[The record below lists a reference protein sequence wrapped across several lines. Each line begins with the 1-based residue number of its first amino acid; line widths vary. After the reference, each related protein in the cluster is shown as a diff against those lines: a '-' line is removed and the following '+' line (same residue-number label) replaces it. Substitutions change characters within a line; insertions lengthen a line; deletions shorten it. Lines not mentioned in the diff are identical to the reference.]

1 MDQLLYPSML
11 SDLYEK
17 IPPVQCMIW
26 KGGKEYER
34 ITLDNVYPFD
44 TIYTIKHMIY
54 TALKNDPQFL
64 PRFTFVG
71 VAMGDQAYSLE
82 APITEQVR
90 YLPIDYLWYPS
101 GSNDPNQTYQ
111 LFHPAYTATHPDD
124 RFVKEDGMYASPNYE
139 VMGRSTIEDVFLKN
153 REGRIPVF
161 HVFTLRSLRG
171 LIGGSALSEEV
182 WNGQFSPYFPDVP
195 VDGPYQAAK
204 DDLEFGKKIQFIQ
217 SKRQE
222 AMERLDLLLEENVA
236 VPTIEL
242 TGIRNMLLYWKKP
255 VKGFEGSASLFYR
268 IPATEKRPYLR
279 LIPTEGTAVTKLHV
293 RGIIPIPTLEDPS
306 VLDGWGKE
314 TSPTPGYDFC
324 SMKYVHRPSIGNTQ
338 PIYGTIQA
346 FNDGTMKLLLQPP
359 KKIKQ
364 LDPIIDFRHF
374 RANVAQVFDGLS
386 QPFDRFQLKEC
397 AIVFTIRPP
406 TNGKKFTRARL
417 LQRLPFFATL
427 FKEITPL
434 PDESPIISL
443 RYKAVSQYATEDKI
457 FTFITQWNTQQRM
470 GEKEGTILDALQHE
484 FQFTRKEAI
493 ETAAEYQR
501 KQGIFTVQAPE
512 EGEFME
518 SFNPGID
525 LHIYSNAPLYH
536 VHIHRIDSYETYRRL
551 FTLLS
556 LLFIDQDDYF
566 DDSDEKGQNALST
579 VSEEVEEELINQE
592 ESRTGKQ
599 EAKKGTAAQASM
611 KDFMTPRMGS
621 TRAYMDDPFSESD
634 MGSASASASASAAA
648 SARPSTKAAT
658 AAATKSVDDQKL
670 INPTSWFINKLKSI
684 DKRLFDFKTDKAS
697 NGYSR
702 KCAAQADR
710 QPAVLTKDQYDR
722 MRAVYETDP
731 VFWVVFPL
739 NDTEEPVAPIGTEET
754 ITIMRFGSDP
764 DRVHYYFCPEYFCLN
779 DEIMIRPKDF
789 KENDE
794 SCPFCGGRE
803 IINNEK
809 PERGRTVMRRHKSEQ
824 SSTYHKFI
832 DFMGKTTHPDGLA
845 LPCCFVK
852 QSTLRIADKEFSHLR
867 DVLKKEVLDANV
879 DDVKEEEDQSVYQDL
894 VFRASHSIQY
904 GVLLESIHK
913 AYILDSNKHPDPGI
927 FATAPRMFD
936 EFFKQ
941 DSAKKIVDRVHI
953 HLKLRPNAQGFL
965 RLGTENTPYESL
977 LGALAPII
985 YRNSIQEVKQKI
997 KDVMVPRIFLNSHFG
1012 NLVLE
1017 FFNPS
1022 DASAMPEN
1030 RMELMQWSQ
1039 DHLQITTTGNNYHA
1053 LLRIFNAFHR
1063 FIRFIDDPS
1072 KRKDLRH
1079 IQPLLAE
1086 PGLFTLR
1093 GIQLVIMEEH
1103 GVDPVTIQC
1112 PIFGVSVDRNRKN
1125 DVAFL
1130 SRSMRS
1136 IGGTDQVYSHYELY
1150 VHTSNTPAKG
1160 GQVEVHEPIVRWDYP
1175 SRKFW
1180 PEIVQLRID
1189 EYMTQCQSRYR
1200 SIYTA
1205 QEGVHPMA
1213 MIPLS
1218 KVVQTSAIR
1227 PEGIVKDSYNHVIGL
1242 TFPSKG
1248 GSSYL
1253 VALPVVDDGVITI
1266 SSSFS
1271 IPSVYL
1277 DWADVKLAPVEDA
1290 VKYYRLMLDPLFF
1303 LYPGYRVQNVVRK
1316 KGLDMIVAIQLLN
1329 GIYVPVG
1336 PPKNMEAFNKMA
1348 LPEVDVDEF
1357 EWEMDK
1363 KIAVDTECGS
1373 DPALLEQSSYSDW
1386 EEGYQQFR
1394 LMVANW
1400 ITSDTSTL
1408 RRSIQDVIFR
1418 SDLPEYERRKRLY
1431 ILLSSTLLSWFY
1443 ENPEEWEKGVS
1454 SFLRKDCRMIDSPAA
1469 CTGSCYWKQNEGR
1482 CLLHVH
1488 KTTSL
1493 SDKKG
1498 ARDVST
1504 PELFTK
1510 RVIDELVRFP
1520 ARRRQLMRGEISI
1533 VSKMVDPIHEGDQY
1547 IIPESSPTWTNLLRL
1562 DWMRQIP
1569 EEPKYH
1575 EEMSG
1580 QAEDKKMPEGEM
1592 VPELQELLGEDT
1604 PYRIKFLTSRDPEQ
1618 PLILLTSMLSTTFE
1632 QLGMNP
1638 NGNEIS
1644 IDHLIKYVRH
1654 RTKPIGM
1661 IQMRNPADQAIQF
1674 VKPPGYFDSVMI
1686 LVVLPDR
1693 VGILLEED
1701 GNMMIQTG
1709 SLPEA
1714 VRTRWN
1720 SAGIV
1725 EPKRRPMPGAED
1737 KMPVVIGQPAFQ
1749 REFDK
1754 PLAAAQA
1761 PVAPPVMVSQARRPQ
1776 VGMEEPLAQVSLA
1789 PPMASQARRRPQLGM
1804 EEPSAML
1811 ASQPSIQVAP
1821 LSLLATQPSFTSVQS
1836 ASQVSALP
1844 SISAMKNSRRK
1855 PRVGND

>member
-26 KGGKEYER
+26 RGGKEYER
-34 ITLDNVYPFD
+34 ISLGGVYPFD

-54 TALKNDPQFL
+54 TALKNDPNFL

-71 VAMGDQAYSLE
+71 VPVGDQAYSLD
-82 APITEQVR
+82 APSVEQVR

-101 GSNDPNQTYQ
+101 GSNDASQTYQ

-139 VMGRSTIEDVFLKN
+139 VMGRSTIEDVFLKKRDN
-153 REGRIPVF
+153 QLPVF
-161 HVFTLRSLRG
+161 HVFTLRSLRT
-171 LIGGSALSEEV
+171 LIGGSAISEEV

-195 VDGPYQAAK
+195 VNGPYQAAK
-204 DDLEFGKKIQFIQ
+204 DDLEFGKKLQFIQ
-217 SKRQE
+217 TKRQE
-222 AMERLDLLLEENVA
+222 AMERLDLLLEENVP

-242 TGIRNMLLYWKKP
+242 TGIRNMLLTWKKP

-279 LIPTEGTAVTKLHV
+279 LIPAEGTAVTKLHV
-293 RGIIPIPTLEDPS
+293 RGVIPIPTLEDPS

-314 TSPTPGYDFC
+314 VNPDPGYDFC
-324 SMKYVHRPSIGNTQ
+324 SIKYVHRPSIGNTQ
-338 PIYGTIQA
+338 PIYGTIHVL
-346 FNDGTMKLLLQPP
+346 NDGTMNLLLQPP
-359 KKIKQ
+359 KKIRQ
-364 LDPIIDFRHF
+364 LDPVIDFRHF

-397 AIVFTIRPP
+397 AIVFTVRPP
-406 TNGKKFTRARL
+406 TNAKKFTRARL
-417 LQRLPFFATL
+417 LQRLPFFSSL
-427 FKEITPL
+427 FKEIAPL
-434 PDESPIISL
+434 PDESPVISL

-457 FTFITQWNTQQRM
+457 FTFITQWNTQQRI
-470 GEKEGTILDALQHE
+470 GEREGTILDAVQEE

-493 ETAAEYQR
+493 ETVADYQR
-501 KQGIFTVQAPE
+501 KQGIFTVQVPE
-512 EGEFME
+512 DGEFME

-566 DDSDEKGQNALST
+566 DDSDERGQNAFSA
-579 VSEEVEEELINQE
+579 VSEEVEEQLIEQE
-592 ESRTGKQ
+592 ESRNWGKQ

-611 KDFMTPRMGS
+611 KEFMTPRMGHTSS
-621 TRAYMDDPFSESD
+621 TRAYLDDPFSEPE
-634 MGSASASASASAAA
+634 MAASAAA
-648 SARPSTKAAT
+648 SASVSAQPAAKAAT

-670 INPTSWFINKLKSI
+670 VNPTSWFINKLKSI

-722 MRAVYETDP
+722 MRAIYENDL

-789 KENDE
+789 ASTTDREGNRKEKD
-794 SCPFCGGRE
+794 SCPFCGGRL
-803 IINNEK
+803 ITNNEK
-809 PERGRTVMRRHKSEQ
+809 PERGRTVMHRQKSEQ

-867 DVLKKEVLDANV
+867 DVLKKEDLDANAPIME
-879 DDVKEEEDQSVYQDL
+879 EEEDQSVYQDL
-894 VFRASHSIQY
+894 VFRASQSIQY

-927 FATAPRMFD
+927 FATAPRVFD

-953 HLKLRPNAQGFL
+953 HLKLRPTAQGFL

-977 LGALAPII
+977 LGAIAPII

-997 KDVMVPRIFLNSHFG
+997 KEVMVPRIFLNSHFG

-1039 DHLQITTTGNNYHA
+1039 DHLQIAMTGNNYHA

-1103 GVDPVTIQC
+1103 GSDPVTIQC

-1136 IGGTDQVYSHYELY
+1136 IHGTEQVYSHYELY
-1150 VHTSNTPAKG
+1150 VHTSNKPAKG
-1160 GQVEVHEPIVRWDYP
+1160 GEAEVHEPIVRWDYP

-1205 QEGVHPMA
+1205 QDGVHPMA

-1218 KVVQTSAIR
+1218 KAVQTSSIR
-1227 PEGIVKDSYNHVIGL
+1227 PEGVVKDSYNHVIGL
-1242 TFPSKG
+1242 TFQSKG

-1271 IPSVYL
+1271 IPNIYL

-1290 VKYYRLMLDPLFF
+1290 VKYYRLVLDPLFF
-1303 LYPGYRVQNVVRK
+1303 LYPGYRIQNVVRR

-1329 GIYVPVG
+1329 GLYVPVG
-1336 PPKNMEAFNKMA
+1336 PPKNMEAFDKLG
-1348 LPEVDVDEF
+1348 LPMVDVDEF

-1363 KIAVDTECGS
+1363 KIATEKDCGS

-1400 ITSDTSTL
+1400 ITSDVGGPVL
-1408 RRSIQDVIFR
+1408 RRNIQDIIFR
-1418 SDLPEYERRKRLY
+1418 SELPEYERRKRLY
-1431 ILLSSTLLSWFY
+1431 LLLSSTLLSWFY
-1443 ENPEEWEKGVS
+1443 ADSEEWEKGVS
-1454 SFLRKDCRMIDSPAA
+1454 SFLRKDCRMIDGPEA
-1469 CTGSCYWKQNEGR
+1469 CTGSCYWKQDEGK

-1488 KTTSL
+1488 TTTSL
-1493 SDKKG
+1493 SDQKG

-1533 VSKMVDPIHEGDQY
+1533 VSKMVEPIHEGDQY

-1562 DWMRQIP
+1562 DWMRQMP

-1575 EEMSG
+1575 EEMTG
-1580 QAEDKKMPEGEM
+1580 QEEDKKMPEGEM
-1592 VPELQELLGEDT
+1592 VPELQALLGENT

-1618 PLILLTSMLSTTFE
+1618 PLMLLTSLLSTTFE
-1632 QLGMNP
+1632 QLGMDP
-1638 NGNEIS
+1638 SGNEIS
-1644 IDHLIKYVRH
+1644 VEHLMKYVRH
-1654 RTKPIGM
+1654 RTKPIGL
-1661 IQMRNPADQAIQF
+1661 IQFRNPQEQAIQF
-1674 VKPPGYFDSVMI
+1674 VKPPGYFDSVMV
-1686 LVVLPDR
+1686 LVVLADR

-1701 GNMMIQTG
+1701 GNTVIQTS

-1714 VRTRWN
+1714 VRARWE

-1725 EPKRRPMPGAED
+1725 EPKKRPMPGMEE
-1737 KMPVVIGQPAFQ
+1737 KIPVVIGQPVFQ
-1749 REFDK
+1749 REFAK

-1761 PVAPPVMVSQARRPQ
+1761 PPAPPVMI
-1776 VGMEEPLAQVSLA
+1776 
-1789 PPMASQARRRPQLGM
+1789 SQARRRPQVGV
-1804 EEPSAML
+1804 EESPVQPVA
-1811 ASQPSIQVAP
+1811 ASVQPVAASVQPSIQPSV
-1821 LSLLATQPSFTSVQS
+1821 QPSV
-1836 ASQVSALP
+1836 
-1844 SISAMKNSRRK
+1844 SAMKNSRRK
-1855 PRVGND
+1855 PRIGNV

>member
-1 MDQLLYPSML
+1 
-11 SDLYEK
+11 
-17 IPPVQCMIW
+17 MILP
-26 KGGKEYER
+26 KE
-34 ITLDNVYPFD
+34 
-44 TIYTIKHMIY
+44 
-54 TALKNDPQFL
+54 
-64 PRFTFVG
+64 FTSKT
-71 VAMGDQAYSLE
+71 D
-82 APITEQVR
+82 
-90 YLPIDYLWYPS
+90 
-101 GSNDPNQTYQ
+101 
-111 LFHPAYTATHPDD
+111 
-124 RFVKEDGMYASPNYE
+124 
-139 VMGRSTIEDVFLKN
+139 
-153 REGRIPVF
+153 REGNR
-161 HVFTLRSLRG
+161 
-171 LIGGSALSEEV
+171 
-182 WNGQFSPYFPDVP
+182 
-195 VDGPYQAAK
+195 K
-204 DDLEFGKKIQFIQ
+204 
-217 SKRQE
+217 
-222 AMERLDLLLEENVA
+222 EEN
-236 VPTIEL
+236 
-242 TGIRNMLLYWKKP
+242 
-255 VKGFEGSASLFYR
+255 
-268 IPATEKRPYLR
+268 
-279 LIPTEGTAVTKLHV
+279 
-293 RGIIPIPTLEDPS
+293 
-306 VLDGWGKE
+306 
-314 TSPTPGYDFC
+314 
-324 SMKYVHRPSIGNTQ
+324 
-338 PIYGTIQA
+338 
-346 FNDGTMKLLLQPP
+346 
-359 KKIKQ
+359 
-364 LDPIIDFRHF
+364 
-374 RANVAQVFDGLS
+374 
-386 QPFDRFQLKEC
+386 
-397 AIVFTIRPP
+397 
-406 TNGKKFTRARL
+406 
-417 LQRLPFFATL
+417 
-427 FKEITPL
+427 
-434 PDESPIISL
+434 
-443 RYKAVSQYATEDKI
+443 
-457 FTFITQWNTQQRM
+457 
-470 GEKEGTILDALQHE
+470 
-484 FQFTRKEAI
+484 
-493 ETAAEYQR
+493 
-501 KQGIFTVQAPE
+501 
-512 EGEFME
+512 
-518 SFNPGID
+518 
-525 LHIYSNAPLYH
+525 
-536 VHIHRIDSYETYRRL
+536 
-551 FTLLS
+551 
-556 LLFIDQDDYF
+556 
-566 DDSDEKGQNALST
+566 
-579 VSEEVEEELINQE
+579 
-592 ESRTGKQ
+592 
-599 EAKKGTAAQASM
+599 
-611 KDFMTPRMGS
+611 
-621 TRAYMDDPFSESD
+621 
-634 MGSASASASASAAA
+634 
-648 SARPSTKAAT
+648 
-658 AAATKSVDDQKL
+658 
-670 INPTSWFINKLKSI
+670 
-684 DKRLFDFKTDKAS
+684 
-697 NGYSR
+697 
-702 KCAAQADR
+702 
-710 QPAVLTKDQYDR
+710 
-722 MRAVYETDP
+722 
-731 VFWVVFPL
+731 
-739 NDTEEPVAPIGTEET
+739 
-754 ITIMRFGSDP
+754 
-764 DRVHYYFCPEYFCLN
+764 
-779 DEIMIRPKDF
+779 
-789 KENDE
+789 

-803 IINNEK
+803 ITNNEK

-852 QSTLRIADKEFSHLR
+852 QSSLRIADKEFSHLR

-879 DDVKEEEDQSVYQDL
+879 DDVKEEDDQSVYQDL
-894 VFRASHSIQY
+894 VFRASQSIQY
-904 GVLLESIHK
+904 GVLLESIHR

-927 FATAPRMFD
+927 FATAPHTFD
-936 EFFKQ
+936 DFFKQ

-1039 DHLQITTTGNNYHA
+1039 DHLQIATTGNNYHA

-1086 PGLFTLR
+1086 PGLFSLR

-1103 GVDPVTIQC
+1103 GSDPITIQC

-1130 SRSMRS
+1130 SRSMRT

-1150 VHTSNTPAKG
+1150 VHTSNKPAKG
-1160 GQVEVHEPIVRWDYP
+1160 AEREVHEPIVRWDYP

-1218 KVVQTSAIR
+1218 KAVQTSAIR

-1290 VKYYRLMLDPLFF
+1290 VKYYRLILDPLFF
-1303 LYPGYRVQNVVRK
+1303 LYPGYRVQSVVRK
-1316 KGLDMIVAIQLLN
+1316 KGVDMIVAIQLLN

-1363 KIAVDTECGS
+1363 KISTEAECGS

-1400 ITSDTSTL
+1400 ITGDLGGTVL
-1408 RRSIQDVIFR
+1408 RKNIQDVIFR

-1443 ENPEEWEKGVS
+1443 ADPEEWDKGVS
-1454 SFLRKDCRMIDSPAA
+1454 SFLRKDCRMIDGPEA
-1469 CTGSCYWKQNEGR
+1469 CTGSCHWKQDEGK

-1488 KTTSL
+1488 KTTAL
-1493 SDKKG
+1493 SDQKG

-1533 VSKMVDPIHEGDQY
+1533 VSKMVEPIHEGDQY

-1562 DWMRQIP
+1562 DWMRQTP
-1569 EEPKYH
+1569 EEPRYH

-1580 QAEDKKMPEGEM
+1580 QTEDKKMPEGEM
-1592 VPELQELLGEDT
+1592 VPELAAVLGEDT
-1604 PYRIKFLTSRDPEQ
+1604 PYRIKFLTTRDKEQ
-1618 PLILLTSMLSTTFE
+1618 PLMLLTSILSTTFE
-1632 QLGMNP
+1632 QLRMNP
-1638 NGNEIS
+1638 TGNEIS
-1644 IDHLIKYVRH
+1644 IDHMMNYVRH
-1654 RTKPIGM
+1654 RSKPIGI
-1661 IQMRNPADQAIQF
+1661 IQILNPKDQAIQF
-1674 VKPPGYFDSVMI
+1674 VKPPGYFDSVLI
-1686 LVVLPDR
+1686 LVVLADR

-1714 VRTRWN
+1714 VRKRWN

-1725 EPKRRPMPGAED
+1725 EPKRRPMPGVED
-1737 KMPVVIGQPAFQ
+1737 KMPVVIGQPAFK

-1761 PVAPPVMVSQARRPQ
+1761 PVAPPVMVSQARRRPQ
-1776 VGMEEPLAQVSLA
+1776 VGMEEPLAQVSVA
-1789 PPMASQARRRPQLGM
+1789 PPVVVSQARRRPQMGM
-1804 EEPSAML
+1804 EEQPL
-1811 ASQPSIQVAP
+1811 AQPSMP
-1821 LSLLATQPSFTSVQS
+1821 ATQSYLPVAQPSVQALAQPLMAS
-1836 ASQVSALP
+1836 AQP
-1844 SISAMKNSRRK
+1844 SVSAMKNSIRK
-1855 PRVGND
+1855 PRMGNV

>member
-34 ITLDNVYPFD
+34 ISLEGVYPFD
-44 TIYTIKHMIY
+44 TIYTIKHMISVY
-54 TALKNDPQFL
+54 FKNDPSFL

-71 VAMGDQAYSLE
+71 VPMGDQAYSLE
-82 APITEQVR
+82 PPSTEQVR

-139 VMGRSTIEDVFLKN
+139 VMGRSTMEDVFLKN
-153 REGRIPVF
+153 REGRLPVF
-161 HVFTLRSLRG
+161 HVFTLRSLRT
-171 LIGGSALSEEV
+171 LIGGSALSEET

-195 VDGPYQAAK
+195 VSGPYQPAK

-217 SKRQE
+217 SKRKD
-222 AMERLDLLLEENVA
+222 AMERLDLLMEENVP
-236 VPTIEL
+236 VPIIEL
-242 TGIRNMLLYWKKP
+242 TGIRNMLLSWKKP

-279 LIPTEGTAVTKLHV
+279 LVPTEGTAVTKLHV

-338 PIYGTIQA
+338 PIYGSIHA
-346 FNDGTMKLLLQPP
+346 FNDGTMNLLLQPP

-364 LDPIIDFRHF
+364 LDPVIDFRHF

-406 TNGKKFTRARL
+406 ANAKKFTRARL

-427 FKEITPL
+427 FKEISPL
-434 PDESPIISL
+434 PDESPVLSL

-470 GEKEGTILDALQHE
+470 GEREGTILDAVQHE

-493 ETAAEYQR
+493 ETVADYQR
-501 KQGIFTVQAPE
+501 KQGIFTVQVPE

-566 DDSDEKGQNALST
+566 DDSDERGQNALSA
-579 VSEEVEEELINQE
+579 VSEEVEDELISME
-592 ESRTGKQ
+592 ESRNWGKQ
-599 EAKKGTAAQASM
+599 AAKKGTAAQASM
-611 KDFMTPRMGS
+611 KEFMTPRMGS
-621 TRAYMDDPFSESD
+621 LSRVYMDDPFSEPE
-634 MGSASASASASAAA
+634 MASAAA
-648 SARPSTKAAT
+648 SAAAS
-658 AAATKSVDDQKL
+658 AVRAPPATKSVDDQKL
-670 INPTSWFINKLKSI
+670 INPASWFINKLKAI
-684 DKRLFDFKTDKAS
+684 DKRLFEFKTDKAS

-722 MRAVYETDP
+722 MRTIYENDP
-731 VFWVVFPL
+731 LFWVVFPL
-739 NDTEEPVAPIGTEET
+739 NESEDPVAPIGTEET

-764 DRVHYYFCPEYFCLN
+764 DRIHYYFCPEYFCLN
-779 DEIMIRPKDF
+779 DEIMIRPTDFESTTDREGNRKDA
-789 KENDE
+789 N
-794 SCPFCGGRE
+794 SCPFCGGRL
-803 IINNEK
+803 ITNNEK
-809 PERGRTVMRRHKSEQ
+809 PERGRTVMRRQKSEQ
-824 SSTYHKFI
+824 SSTYHKYI

-852 QSTLRIADKEFSHLR
+852 QSSLRIPDKEFSHLR
-867 DVLKKEVLDANV
+867 DVLKKEDLDANV
-879 DDVKEEEDQSVYQDL
+879 ADMEEEEDQSVYQDL
-894 VFRASHSIQY
+894 VFRASQSIQY

-913 AYILDSNKHPDPGI
+913 AYILDSNKHPDAGI
-927 FATAPRMFD
+927 FATAPPAFD

-941 DSAKKIVDRVHI
+941 NSAKNIVDRAHI
-953 HLKLRPNAQGFL
+953 HLKLRPSAQGFL

-977 LGALAPII
+977 LGVIAPII

-997 KDVMVPRIFLNSHFG
+997 KEVMVPRIFLNSHFG

-1039 DHLQITTTGNNYHA
+1039 DHLQIAMTGNNYYA

-1093 GIQLVIMEEH
+1093 GIQLVIMEDH
-1103 GVDPVTIQC
+1103 GADPVTIQC

-1130 SRSMRS
+1130 SRSMR
-1136 IGGTDQVYSHYELY
+1136 GTDQLYARYELY
-1150 VHTSNTPAKG
+1150 VHTSNKPAKG
-1160 GQVEVHEPIVRWDYP
+1160 GEVEVHEPIVRWDYP

-1218 KVVQTSAIR
+1218 KVVQTSSVR

-1277 DWADVKLAPVEDA
+1277 DWADVKLAPVEDV
-1290 VKYYRLMLDPLFF
+1290 VKYYRLILDPLFF
-1303 LYPGYRVQNVVRK
+1303 LYPGYRVQNVVRR
-1316 KGLDMIVAIQLLN
+1316 KGLDMIVAIQLQN

-1336 PPKNMEAFNKMA
+1336 APKNAEALDKLS
-1348 LPEVDVDEF
+1348 LPMVDVDEF

-1363 KIAVDTECGS
+1363 KIATDADCGS

-1400 ITSDTSTL
+1400 ITGNVGGPVL
-1408 RRSIQDVIFR
+1408 RKNIQDVIFR

-1431 ILLSSTLLSWFY
+1431 LLLSSTLLSWFY
-1443 ENPEEWEKGVS
+1443 EDSEEWEKGVS
-1454 SFLRKDCRMIDSPAA
+1454 SFLRKDCRMIDGPEA
-1469 CTGSCYWKQNEGR
+1469 CTGSCYWKQEEGK

-1493 SDKKG
+1493 SDQKG

-1520 ARRRQLMRGEISI
+1520 ARRRQLMQGTISI
-1533 VSKMVDPIHEGDQY
+1533 VSKMVEPIHEGDQY

-1562 DWMRQIP
+1562 DWMRQTP

-1575 EEMSG
+1575 EEMTG
-1580 QAEDKKMPEGEM
+1580 QEEERKMPEGEM
-1592 VPELQELLGEDT
+1592 VPELQALLGNDT
-1604 PYRIKFLTSRDPEQ
+1604 PYRIKFLTTRDSDQ
-1618 PLILLTSMLSTTFE
+1618 PLMLLTSMLSTTFE
-1632 QLGMNP
+1632 QLGMDP
-1638 NGNEIS
+1638 SGNEIS
-1644 IDHLIKYVRH
+1644 INHLMKYVRH

-1661 IQMRNPADQAIQF
+1661 IQLRNPQEQSIQF

-1701 GNMMIQTG
+1701 GNTMIQTG

-1725 EPKRRPMPGAED
+1725 EPKKRPIPGMEE
-1737 KMPVVIGQPAFQ
+1737 KMPVVIGQPAFR

-1761 PVAPPVMVSQARRPQ
+1761 PPAPPVMVSQARRKPQ
-1776 VGMEEPLAQVSLA
+1776 MGMEEVPAV
-1789 PPMASQARRRPQLGM
+1789 QA
-1804 EEPSAML
+1804 
-1811 ASQPSIQVAP
+1811 QPS
-1821 LSLLATQPSFTSVQS
+1821 
-1836 ASQVSALP
+1836 VSA
-1844 SISAMKNSRRK
+1844 IKNSIRK
-1855 PRVGND
+1855 PRVGNV